1 MGMTANN
8 LDRKRKVKGH
18 GVKGRQHE
26 TKLEAFED
34 PTIVAYVR
42 WQNLSQL

>member
-1 MGMTANN
+1 MTVNN
-8 LDRKRKVKGH
+8 VDRKRKVKGH

-26 TKLEAFED
+26 TKLKAFKD
-34 PTIVAYVR
+34 PTIVAYAG